1 MIILVIIQNIEHL
14 SQMNLVLVN
23 YMSIKLIKI
32 TLVKY
37 FYIEMINRYIVMQL
51 VCVNSYYLKKKL
63 ETSGLGECSVGKSAG
78 LSKHED
84 LQSGP

>member
-51 VCVNSYYLKKKL
+51 VCVNSYYLKKKN
-63 ETSGLGECSVGKSAG
+63 
-78 LSKHED
+78 
-84 LQSGP
+84 